1 MLGWRALRGIASAPA
16 AAAGGGGGASLQPTP
31 APAAAPQLAGLPEG
45 GAPYAE
51 IRGWAERCLADEEVG
66 RGALEAQLLGFQ
78 RHFLGGMART
88 AAGGDGLRGP
98 ARLHATRVR
107 LVGQAARGDHDGGG
121 HPLDQRRL

>member
-98 ARLHATRVR
+98 ARLTPPAC
-107 LVGQAARGDHDGGG
+107 GS
-121 HPLDQRRL
+121 